1 MTSTSVSGPSDLSFS
16 HPCRELTTEYYI
28 QQMERQMEESGD
40 GMAYDSQAANAQAR
54 DMLKNL
60 ARNDPHYKRNR
71 PHVCSF
77 FAKGECKR
85 GDDCPF
91 RHEAAESS
99 SGGNSHQSIK
109 DRYYGTNDPGA
120 QKILRAAGEAKGLKT
135 PEDKSIVSVPQAE
148 VSESKLTSDDT
159 ALPWPPL
166 CRRGRGPHS
175 AAHRRSLR
183 QADRRPFRL
192 ARDGEQ

>member
-1 MTSTSVSGPSDLSFS
+1 MHLFRQLTS
-16 HPCRELTTEYYI
+16 EYYI

-54 DMLKNL
+54 EMLKNL

-85 GDDCPF
+85 GDACPF
-91 RHEAAESS
+91 RHEAAETPTA
-99 SGGNSHQSIK
+99 GNSQQPIK
-109 DRYYGTNDPGA
+109 DRYYGTNDAGA

-135 PEDKSIVSVPQAE
+135 PEDKSIVRIPE
-148 VSESKLTSDDT
+148 
-159 ALPWPPL
+159 
-166 CRRGRGPHS
+166 
-175 AAHRRSLR
+175 AADLSSSS
-183 QADRRPFRL
+183 
-192 ARDGEQ
+192 